1 MNAQGWLSGG
11 ACSHRGSCTWPIIV
25 IGQPV
30 RYLLDKHLQSAD
42 WAHSLSNNQ
51 RLHRPQKSSKNTPR
65 PRRGSPRLQDK
76 PGFYKEPT

>member
-1 MNAQGWLSGG
+1 MHRAGSQEG
-11 ACSHRGSCTWPIIV
+11 ACSHGGSSFLAHHCHWPAC
-25 IGQPV
+25 P
-30 RYLLDKHLQSAD
+30 YLLDKHLQSAD

-51 RLHRPQKSSKNTPR
+51 RLHRPLRKAANTPR